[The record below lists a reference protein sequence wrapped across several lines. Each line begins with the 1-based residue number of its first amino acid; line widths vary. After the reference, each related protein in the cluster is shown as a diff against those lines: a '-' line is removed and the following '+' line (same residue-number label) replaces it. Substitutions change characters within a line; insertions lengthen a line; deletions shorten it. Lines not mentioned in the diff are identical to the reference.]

1 MCMISILVIS
11 DALLIESFASEMR
24 IKQDDENW
32 DRYTYFFIKTHR
44 RCGPCRVQGTR
55 FKCNSNDI
63 LAYN

>member
-32 DRYTYFFIKTHR
+32 DRYT
-44 RCGPCRVQGTR
+44 RVQGTR